1 MRLRTTGSG
10 HIIDGKLKN
19 KIMNHIFKTLT
30 AAVLMVMPMFASAQD
45 KSDPQGT
52 LAYCLPSTVINLEVE
67 AIQEKFYAGPY
78 AKYAEKYL
86 GIKVNQKDETT
97 YQLVQINMTPYV
109 EADQS
114 RRYMLTAGKK
124 AMDATFFK
132 LSSAGLVSFADAVSD
147 METNWRFP
155 ARSTGDFSGK
165 GVSSNLTSEATV
177 LYKNDRKESAY
188 NKVSVQQSMIVEKSP
203 EKKAAETAE
212 MILSLRKQRLQIV
225 TGDTDATYSGEA
237 MAAAIEELTRL
248 EKEYMT
254 LFTGYTETQVQKKNF
269 ELIPDPSRESQK
281 YIAFRLSDTA
291 GLLPADNLSGK
302 PIVLELIPQE
312 IAALEQNPEAESKK
326 APVASV
332 YYRIPSVCTVK
343 LIEGIDVLLQ
353 TRIPV
358 YQLGVISSIPVNV
371 NLK

>member
-30 AAVLMVMPMFASAQD
+30 AAVLLVMPMFASAQD

-114 RRYMLTAGKK
+114 KRYMLTAGKK

>member
-1 MRLRTTGSG
+1 
-10 HIIDGKLKN
+10 
-19 KIMNHIFKTLT
+19 MNRIFKTLT
-30 AAVLMVMPMFASAQD
+30 VVALMAMPMFASAQ
-45 KSDPQGT
+45 KNADPQGA

-67 AIQEKFYAGPY
+67 AVQEKFYAGPY

-97 YQLVQINMTPYV
+97 YHLVQINMTPYV

-114 RRYMLTAGKK
+114 MRYMLSVDKGKI
-124 AMDATFFK
+124 DATFMK
-132 LSSAGLVSFADAVSD
+132 LSAAGLVSFADAVSD
-147 METNWRFP
+147 SETKWRFP
-155 ARSTGDFSGK
+155 SRTAGNFSDK

-188 NKVSVQQSMIVEKSP
+188 NKVSVQQNMIVEKSP

-212 MILSLRKQRLQIV
+212 MILNIRKQRLQIV

-237 MAAAIEELTRL
+237 MAAAVAELTRL

-254 LFTGYTETQVQKKNF
+254 LFTGYSETQVQKKNF
-269 ELIPDPSRESQK
+269 EVIPDPARESQK

-302 PIVLELIPQE
+302 HIVLELIPQP
-312 IAALEQNPEAESKK
+312 IAQLDAPVGKDPKK
-326 APVASV
+326 APAVAV
-332 YYRIPSVCTVK
+332 NYRIPAVCTVK
-343 LIEGIDVLLQ
+343 LMEGVDVLLQ

-358 YQLGVISSIPVNV
+358 YQLGVISSVPVNV